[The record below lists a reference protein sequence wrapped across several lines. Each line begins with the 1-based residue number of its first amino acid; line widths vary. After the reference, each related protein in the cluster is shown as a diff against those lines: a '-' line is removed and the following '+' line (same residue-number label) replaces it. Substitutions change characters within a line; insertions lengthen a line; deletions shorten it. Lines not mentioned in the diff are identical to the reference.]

1 MASSDSEEDIGGI
14 CDHCL
19 KRCQSLHT
27 FLRHVSHSK
36 SCKLSYDQDYLDQL
50 KKKAKVISKR
60 KFYKSLSKNEKKRRY
75 DQEKEWR
82 CKNAKKRY
90 VPKWKFRTEEG
101 RAFENIFKQ
110 MFDIASK
117 ETETK
122 LEEMAK
128 KVEYLDDISCGE
140 TMEFVF
146 SDVLDKMTQTDN
158 DCCNEEEFDYGKLD
172 DILEEKFEEKWKK
185 SRIEEQ
191 KCWSAKALADILENL
206 YFSTLNKAYLEYCTD
221 EYKELFKKAE
231 DISMDKVFFNVE
243 NVEME
248 EVPEEHSGSFYHFL
262 DLGISSAV
270 YSTHKKEVNK
280 QCEEIGLKTKILDLI
295 KSQFAAKMKRTKL
308 VKDYI

>member
-1 MASSDSEEDIGGI
+1 
-14 CDHCL
+14 
-19 KRCQSLHT
+19 
-27 FLRHVSHSK
+27 
-36 SCKLSYDQDYLDQL
+36 
-50 KKKAKVISKR
+50 
-60 KFYKSLSKNEKKRRY
+60 
-75 DQEKEWR
+75 
-82 CKNAKKRY
+82 
-90 VPKWKFRTEEG
+90 
-101 RAFENIFKQ
+101 
-110 MFDIASK
+110 MFDIATK

-172 DILEEKFEEKWKK
+172 DILKEKFEEKWKK
-185 SRIEEQ
+185 ARIEEQ